1 MQFRRLGIP
10 SLKHIQPPRR
20 ALLSLAQGI
29 TNELLLFR
37 VLTMKCQREEDT
49 GFPVAQQWKNPPA
62 MQETQETRDLS
73 LGREDEGEMT
83 THSSILAWRI
93 PGTEEPSRLQS
104 MGLQGVGHNWATEHV
119 HKREGHS
126 ETRLWKWRDFG
137 VRDRIRASNT
147 WFLEVMLREQ
157 KENEWAELCLA
168 PGLPDNAEEVCMW
181 MAELVEGLHQ
191 SISK

>member
-29 TNELLLFR
+29 TNELLVFR

-104 MGLQGVGHNWATEHV
+104 MGLQGVGHNWATEPV
-119 HKREGHS
+119 RTREKGIQ
-126 ETRLWKWRDFG
+126 RLGCGNEGILVSGIEFVLQIPGFWKWCWESRRKMSELNSVWPLGFQTMQ
-137 VRDRIRASNT
+137 RKFAC
-147 WFLEVMLREQ
+147 
-157 KENEWAELCLA
+157 EWL
-168 PGLPDNAEEVCMW
+168 N
-181 MAELVEGLHQ
+181 
-191 SISK
+191 